1 MVRFFGHTVDITKHL
16 SDLNLQLQGKDQI
29 ITNMFDQVNAFKSKL
44 ILWEKHLKDNNL
56 AHFSTCNMQNLH
68 LGEMASYEKYAEKI
82 LSLRNEFKTRFK
94 DFKSLEDKFSLFS
107 SIFSINIEL
116 VPHYMQMEVIEIQCD
131 SDLKTKFS
139 TVGVPE
145 FYKYLPTRFENTRKL
160 AYEIISMF
168 GSTYCASSYLQF

>member
-1 MVRFFGHTVDITKHL
+1 
-16 SDLNLQLQGKDQI
+16 
-29 ITNMFDQVNAFKSKL
+29 
-44 ILWEKHLKDNNL
+44 
-56 AHFSTCNMQNLH
+56 
-68 LGEMASYEKYAEKI
+68 MASYEKNAEKI

-94 DFKSLEDKFSLFS
+94 DFKSLEDKSSLFT

-116 VPHYMQMEVIEIQCD
+116 VPHYMQMEVIEIQCH

-145 FYKYLPTRFENTRKL
+145 FYKYMPTRFENTRIL

-168 GSTYCASSYLQF
+168 GSTYLCEQLFTVLKENKSSVRSRMTDTHLGQF